1 MSIVRLETD
10 IGLLTNRR
18 MSIEVGL
25 GIAALSGR
33 RLSMDWSHRIGA
45 SPGARPAAGDGVLPR
60 IDDLWEFDADLVSD
74 DEWAERSAEPVDRV
88 EWGQFVDAVYLG
100 DDDAIPHV
108 GVREFANGRS
118 RYVRLRNDG
127 TDVEVIGRPLA
138 HPSYFFHAT
147 GERRRLLLD
156 AVSGMRSRPE
166 YLGLADRIADDL
178 GAFQVLHLRRS
189 DLQFGIRP
197 YGEVTPDDLAASV
210 ASFLPDDLPIVVASE
225 EDPDAELFVPFR
237 ERFGELLFVN
247 ELVLGEHG
255 EAFRQLPVCEDNA
268 LGLITQE
275 VAVRARRFVGTF
287 GSTFSG
293 YIHRERCRRD
303 PTEPFLFTYDYSPG
317 GARFEDGRYVDRRP
331 GRYSWNRVG
340 IGFDAAALS
349 WLREW
354 PECAVSADDEVDRDQ
369 LDAPFDRRD
378 EPVHTLV
385 CTDTKAYGDWQVDLL
400 AHTFRRVGQ
409 PGELVRLVA
418 CPDGEPLWTDGAR
431 IVSTNGINHHPRAPE
446 WYAGFNRLWSMQ
458 EWLSMERPT
467 GSVLMLDC
475 DMVFRATA
483 RWVAEPG
490 VVIGQEWFD
499 LARTDLLAQ
508 FLAPFTDAPPER
520 LFPITWP
527 AVFDAD
533 DLHRLM
539 PSWLERCA
547 DLRAGT
553 GRWESDMLA
562 LIIAIAESDLEVRYE
577 TTSAWTN
584 WPESFVAG
592 APIIHYCQPVIDRSG
607 RQMWFKQEYEAFEPI
622 GVDPNDAELDYCRD
636 LLHLLDEYTRVVR
649 EDARP

>member
-10 IGLLTNRR
+10 LGLLTNRR

-45 SPGARPAAGDGVLPR
+45 SPGARPAAGDGSLPR
-60 IDDLWEFDADLVSD
+60 IDDLWEFDAELVSD
-74 DEWAERSAEPVDRV
+74 EEWAERSADAVERV
-88 EWGQFVDAVYLG
+88 EWGPFVDAVYLG
-100 DDDAIPHV
+100 DDDAVPHE

-118 RYVRLRNDG
+118 RYVRLRSDG
-127 TDVEVIGRPLA
+127 TDVEIVGRPLA

-147 GERRRLLLD
+147 GERRRRWLD
-156 AVSGMRSRPE
+156 AVAGMRARPE
-166 YLGLADRIADDL
+166 YLRLANRIANDL

-189 DLQFGIRP
+189 DLTHGIRP
-197 YGEVTPDDLAASV
+197 YGDVTAVDLAESV
-210 ASFLPDDLPIVVASE
+210 ASFLPDDHQIVIASE

-237 ERFGELLFVN
+237 ERLGELLFMN
-247 ELVLGEHG
+247 PLVLGEYADAFG
-255 EAFRQLPVCEDNA
+255 ELPVCEDNA

-275 VAVRARRFVGTF
+275 VAARADRFVGTF

-303 PTEPFLFTYDYSPG
+303 PSEPFLFTYDYAPG
-317 GARFEDGRYVDRRP
+317 DARFEDGRYVDRLP

-340 IGFDAAALS
+340 IGFDTSALS

-354 PECAVSADDEVDRDQ
+354 PECAVSPDDV
-369 LDAPFDRRD
+369 APARSETPRDRRD
-378 EPVHTLV
+378 EPLHTVV

-418 CPDGEPLWTDGAR
+418 CPDDEPLWTDGAR
-431 IVSTNGINHHPRAPE
+431 IVSTSGINHHPRAPE
-446 WYAGFNRLWSMQ
+446 WYAGFNRLWSLQ
-458 EWLSMERPT
+458 EWLAIERPT
-467 GSVLMLDC
+467 GSVLVLDC

-490 VVIGQEWFD
+490 VVIGQEWYD
-499 LARTDLLAQ
+499 LARTDVLTELV
-508 FLAPFTDAPPER
+508 APLTDAPAER

-539 PSWLERCA
+539 PAWLERCA
-547 DLRAGT
+547 DLRAET
-553 GRWESDMLA
+553 GLWESDMYA
-562 LIIAIAESDLEVRYE
+562 LIVAIAESDLEVRYE

-584 WPESFVAG
+584 WPEPFVAG
-592 APIIHYCQPVIDRSG
+592 APIIHYCQPIIDRSG
-607 RQMWFKQEYEAFEPI
+607 RQMWFKQDYEAFRPI

-636 LLHLLDEYTRVVR
+636 LLHLLDEYTRLVG
-649 EDARP
+649 EDART